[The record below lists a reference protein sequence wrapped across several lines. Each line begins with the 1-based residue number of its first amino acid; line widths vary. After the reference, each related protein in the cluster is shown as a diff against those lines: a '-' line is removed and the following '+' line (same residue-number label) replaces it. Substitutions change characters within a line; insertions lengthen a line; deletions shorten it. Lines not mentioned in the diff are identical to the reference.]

1 MQLTRLAYASNHGG
15 IADDALDDILR
26 RSRTNNDK
34 DGITGVLVVSDE
46 EFVQLLEGP
55 RTAVSRCFM
64 RIMQDVRHHHIRVL
78 LAGAIESRLCAEGGM
93 RCIATSQSDQG
104 PLSRYWINGTFEP
117 DEMSEAA
124 ILGLCRDISEST

>member
-15 IADDALDDILR
+15 IADDALDDILQ
-26 RSRTNNDK
+26 RSRSNNEQE
-34 DGITGVLVVSDE
+34 GITGVLVVSDE

-78 LAGAIESRLCAEGGM
+78 LAGTIESRLCSEWSM
-93 RCIATSQSDQG
+93 RCIETSQPDQG
-104 PLSRYWINGTFEP
+104 ALSRYWINGSFEP

-124 ILGLCRDISEST
+124 ILGLCQDISKGK